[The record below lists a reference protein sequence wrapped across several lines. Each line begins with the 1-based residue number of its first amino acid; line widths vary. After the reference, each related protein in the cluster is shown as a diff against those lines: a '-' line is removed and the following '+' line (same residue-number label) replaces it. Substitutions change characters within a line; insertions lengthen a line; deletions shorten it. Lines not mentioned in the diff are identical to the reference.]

1 MLPDVTTVSSRP
13 LRNRRNAYTLIEMLI
28 ASVLVA
34 ALMSVV
40 WSMMSMYNGY
50 LRAGQSQAVEQ
61 QLIRS
66 LLLLLED
73 DLQSV
78 AIPDIN
84 PVLTA
89 SFEAIGEPGGKLTG
103 GASDETQLDSVQQVD
118 PFSIDNEAISLF
130 TDAVKSKNETTL
142 GRISLLGNSHSVR
155 LSIETVTPDS
165 LPVAANPEG
174 PVEQSSTE
182 FGTEPLNPATAS
194 NAVQSFDDQAAIEG
208 MAPEV
213 PEFRTI
219 IWQFEPVGVTS
230 SGPSSLR
237 SGLYRIETES
247 QALQAALGQQET
259 LVEDAGQ
266 NDDMSVDR
274 LTLEALLFPPV
285 DNRRQETQS
294 MSTTDIE
301 RGNSVPQ
308 FDVIPEV
315 VGCRFEY
322 FSGSAWMTSWN
333 SDQQQGLPLAVRIRL
348 HLVASDKL
356 ETLKL
361 AFGDSQGADTP
372 LDNALG
378 SATNTNGSAPVSPM
392 DESSAADPF
401 KSISTRQIE
410 RIVILQPLT
419 SPMPQPGNLDDADSS
434 PISDTPPLQ
443 ESFL

>member
-1 MLPDVTTVSSRP
+1 MLPHDTSVSSGP
-13 LRNRRNAYTLIEMLI
+13 LCNHRRAYTLIEMLI

-50 LRAGQSQAVEQ
+50 LRAGQAQAVEQ

-78 AIPDIN
+78 ALPDIN
-84 PVLTA
+84 PAVTA
-89 SFEAIGEPGGKLTG
+89 SFEAIGEPGGALID
-103 GASDETQLDSVQQVD
+103 GASDETQLDSVPQVD
-118 PFSIDNEAISLF
+118 PFSIDNDAISLF
-130 TDAVKSKNETTL
+130 TDAAKSKNGEIL
-142 GRISLLGNSHSVR
+142 GRMSLLGNSHSVR
-155 LSIETVTPDS
+155 LSIEVVTPDS
-165 LPVAANPEG
+165 LPIAANPEG
-174 PVEQSSTE
+174 PVEHVATDFSTE
-182 FGTEPLNPATAS
+182 PSNPTTGYDAIPS
-194 NAVQSFDDQAAIEG
+194 SDDQPAIEG
-208 MAPEV
+208 MAPDV

-219 IWQFEPVGVTS
+219 IWQFEPVGVIS

-247 QALQAALGQQET
+247 QALQIALDQQET

-266 NDDMSVDR
+266 NDEMSVDR
-274 LTLEALLFPPV
+274 STLEALLFPPV

-294 MSTTDIE
+294 ISTTDAE
-301 RGNSVPQ
+301 GGNSVPQ

-322 FSGSAWMTSWN
+322 FSGTAWMTSWN
-333 SDQQQGLPLAVRIRL
+333 SEQQQGLPLAVRIRL

-356 ETLKL
+356 EKLKMAL
-361 AFGDSQGADTP
+361 GDSQGADTP
-372 LDNALG
+372 LDSALG
-378 SATNTNGSAPVSPM
+378 SAINTNGSSPVSPM
-392 DESSAADPF
+392 DENSAADPF
-401 KSISTRQIE
+401 TSIPTRQIE

-419 SPMPQPGNLDDADSS
+419 GPMPQPGNLDDADAL
-434 PISDTPPLQ
+434 PISDNPPFQ
-443 ESFL
+443 EGFL

>member
-1 MLPDVTTVSSRP
+1 MMSHVTTVSSRP
-13 LRNRRNAYTLIEMLI
+13 PHNRRSAYTLIEMLI

-40 WSMMSMYNGY
+40 WTMMSMYNGY
-50 LRAGQSQAVEQ
+50 LKAGQSQAVEQ

-78 AIPDIN
+78 ALPDIN
-84 PVLTA
+84 PVVTA
-89 SFEAIGEPGGKLTG
+89 SFDTI
-103 GASDETQLDSVQQVD
+103 GASDGELTGVAPNETQLDSVPQVD
-118 PFSIDNEAISLF
+118 PFSIDDEAISLF
-130 TDAVKSKNETTL
+130 TDAAKSKNGAAL

-155 LSIETVTPDS
+155 LSIEVVAPDS

-174 PVEQSSTE
+174 PVEQPSTE
-182 FGTEPLNPATAS
+182 FGTEPLSPAAAS
-194 NAVQSFDDQAAIEG
+194 DTMQSSDDQPAIEG
-208 MAPEV
+208 IAPDV

-230 SGPSSLR
+230 SGPSSLS

-247 QALQAALGQQET
+247 HALQTALGQQET

-274 LTLEALLFPPV
+274 MTLEALLFPPM
-285 DNRRQETQS
+285 DNRREESQA
-294 MSTTDIE
+294 MSTADNE
-301 RGNSVPQ
+301 FVNSVPQ

-322 FSGSAWMTSWN
+322 FSGSAWKSSWN
-333 SDQQQGLPLAVRIRL
+333 SEQQQSLPLAVRIRL

-356 ETLKL
+356 EKLKL
-361 AFGDSQGADTP
+361 AFGDSQGADTL
-372 LDNALG
+372 LDSAL
-378 SATNTNGSAPVSPM
+378 SDATNTNGSSPVSPM
-392 DESSAADPF
+392 DGDTAADPF
-401 KSISTRQIE
+401 TSIPTRQIE

-419 SPMPQPGNLDDADSS
+419 GPMPQPGNLDDTDSA
-434 PISDTPPLQ
+434 PINDNPPLQ
-443 ESFL
+443 EGFL